1 MKNYID
7 IFRKDNREKFTIEY
21 DSQSSIKNLK
31 EKIKNL
37 YEIPLFCQKLY
48 FNNKELLDTQKVSNV
63 ECWPYPIS
71 LYSLNKLNIDIYI
84 NNRFLFCCFLEACET
99 IFDLKL
105 VISKKV
111 DIPVD
116 KIKIAHS
123 KEKTDDNK
131 LIENFLPDLS
141 FEIIKVE
148 DKIRINLV
156 NEGHK
161 EIVCVNKF
169 SSTDDIFNLLKLDYV
184 FRLKY
189 NNKYIF
195 PGKFL
200 FEYRLRDYDTI
211 EIIRNKSDIIQ
222 LIVKYGA
229 KMITVEVYP
238 EDPIYI
244 LAKQFNLKK
253 ESDTYDLYKLF
264 YHSIAYNLFSDYT
277 FSEIGVENNS
287 RIIID
292 GFIPV
297 G

>member
-7 IFRKDNREKFTIEY
+7 ILREDNREKFRIEY

-63 ECWPYPIS
+63 ECGPYPIS

-84 NNRFLFCCFLEACET
+84 NNRFLFCYFLEACET

-189 NNKYIF
+189 NNKYII

-211 EIIRNKSDIIQ
+211 EIIKSDIIH
-222 LIVKYGA
+222 LIVKYGS
-229 KMITVEVYP
+229 KTETVEVYP
-238 EDPIYI
+238 EDPLYI
-244 LAKQFNLKK
+244 LAKKFNI
-253 ESDTYDLYKLF
+253 EETGNTKLF
-264 YHSIAYNLFSDYT
+264 YHSTTYEIFSVLT

-287 RIIID
+287 RIIIY
-292 GFIPV
+292 G
-297 G
+297 GLSMG

>member
-7 IFRKDNREKFTIEY
+7 ILREDNREKFTIEY

-63 ECWPYPIS
+63 ECGPYPIS

-123 KEKTDDNK
+123 KEKTDNNK
-131 LIENFLPDLS
+131 LIENFLPNLS

-156 NEGHK
+156 KEGHK

-189 NNKYIF
+189 NNKYII

-211 EIIRNKSDIIQ
+211 EIIKSDIIH
-222 LIVKYGA
+222 LIVKYGS
-229 KMITVEVYP
+229 KTETVEVYP

-244 LAKQFNLKK
+244 LAKKLNIK
-253 ESDTYDLYKLF
+253 ETNTKLC
-264 YHSIAYNLFSDYT
+264 YHSIFYTLFSVLT

-287 RIIID
+287 RILIYD
-292 GFIPV
+292 GLAI

>member
-7 IFRKDNREKFTIEY
+7 IIREDNREKFTIEY

-71 LYSLNKLNIDIYI
+71 LYNLNKLNIDIYI
-84 NNRFLFCCFLEACET
+84 NNRNLFCYFLEGCET

-222 LIVKYGA
+222 LIVKYRSNT
-229 KMITVEVYP
+229 KTVEVYP

-244 LAKQFNLKK
+244 LAKKFNIN
-253 ESDTYDLYKLF
+253 ETRNTYDLYKLC
-264 YHSIAYNLFSDYT
+264 YHSISYNLFSDYT

-287 RIIID
+287 RILIHADICI
-292 GFIPV
+292 G
-297 G
+297 